1 MLKQISEPKTA
12 RGMRTRDKILEAA
25 ASEFGAKGYHET
37 GITDITKTAGV
48 ALGTFYTY
56 YKSKEI
62 VFRALVSHMGELTRE
77 WISKRVA
84 GAPDRLTAE
93 RMGIAAFIEFVREH
107 KDLYRI
113 VMEAQFVA
121 NDSYIEYYTVFAE
134 SYTRNLADAADKGEI
149 RSGHNEERAW
159 ALIGMSVF
167 LGLKYGV
174 WEGDRKPSEIA
185 DAIGDLLENGLRIK

>member
-1 MLKQISEPKTA
+1 MPKQMSEPKTA
-12 RGMRTRDKILEAA
+12 RGKRTRDKILEAA
-25 ASEFGAKGYHET
+25 ATEFGTKGFHDT

-56 YKSKEI
+56 YKSKEV

-77 WISKRVA
+77 WIAQRIA
-84 GAPDRLTAE
+84 GAPDRLSAE
-93 RMGIAAFIEFVREH
+93 RMGIAAFIEFAREH

-121 NDSYIEYYTVFAE
+121 KDSYVEYYSIFAD
-134 SYTRNLADAADKGEI
+134 SYARNLSDAAQKGEI
-149 RSGHNEERAW
+149 RAGHDEERAW

-174 WEGDRKPSEIA
+174 WDETRAPEDIA
-185 DAIGDLLENGLRIK
+185 DAVADLLENGLGIK

>member
-1 MLKQISEPKTA
+1 MIEQISEPKTA
-12 RGMRTRDKILEAA
+12 RGKRTRDKILEAA
-25 ASEFGAKGYHET
+25 ASEFGSKGFHET

-56 YKSKEI
+56 YKSKEV

-93 RMGIAAFIEFVREH
+93 RMGIAAFIEFAREH

-121 NDSYIEYYTVFAE
+121 NDSYMEYYSVFAE

-174 WEGDRKPSEIA
+174 WEEDRDPSEIA
-185 DAIGDLLENGLRIK
+185 DAISDLLENGLGVK